1 MDSQKTKTLGIVL
14 ILFLLLLFYKC
25 PIQSVTGLPCPG
37 CNMKT
42 SLYYL
47 LHFKFSLSLYYHALL
62 IPTLIVFVVVLMNL
76 NKPERIKKL
85 LIIWAIFMIVY
96 YIYRMIVYFPN
107 SPMIYS
113 KENLIYF
120 IFRHVYDKEAISV
133 NLAGLG
139 KIGYVANSPYTVLGE
154 SYSAG
159 RLYD

>member
-1 MDSQKTKTLGIVL
+1 MDSQKTKILGIVL

-25 PIQSVTGLPCPG
+25 PIQRVTGLPCPG

-85 LIIWAIFMIVY
+85 LIIWAVFMIVY
-96 YIYRMIVYFPN
+96 YIYRMIFYFPN
-107 SPMIYS
+107 SPMMYS

-120 IFRHVYDKEAISV
+120 IFRHV
-133 NLAGLG
+133 
-139 KIGYVANSPYTVLGE
+139 
-154 SYSAG
+154 
-159 RLYD
+159 

>member
-1 MDSQKTKTLGIVL
+1 MDSQKTKTFGIVL

-25 PIQSVTGLPCPG
+25 PIQRVTGLPCPG

-85 LIIWAIFMIVY
+85 LIIWAVFMIVY
-96 YIYRMIVYFPN
+96 YIYRMIVYFPH

-120 IFRHVYDKEAISV
+120 IFRHV
-133 NLAGLG
+133 
-139 KIGYVANSPYTVLGE
+139 
-154 SYSAG
+154 
-159 RLYD
+159 

>member
-62 IPTLIVFVVVLMNL
+62 IPTIVVFIWIVFNHK
-76 NKPERIKKL
+76 NQEQTKKL
-85 LIIWAIFMIVY
+85 LIIWAILMIIY
-96 YIYRMIVYFPN
+96 YIYRMILYFPN
-107 SPMIYS
+107 SPMMYS

-120 IFRHVYDKEAISV
+120 IFRHV
-133 NLAGLG
+133 
-139 KIGYVANSPYTVLGE
+139 
-154 SYSAG
+154 
-159 RLYD
+159 

>member
-14 ILFLLLLFYKC
+14 ILCLLLLFYKC

-47 LHFKFSLSLYYHALL
+47 LQFKFSLSLYYHALL
-62 IPTLIVFVVVLMNL
+62 IPTIVVFVWIVFNYK
-76 NKPERIKKL
+76 NHEQTKKL
-85 LIIWAIFMIVY
+85 LMIWAILMIIY

-107 SPMIYS
+107 NPMMYS

-120 IFRHVYDKEAISV
+120 IFRHV
-133 NLAGLG
+133 
-139 KIGYVANSPYTVLGE
+139 
-154 SYSAG
+154 
-159 RLYD
+159 

>member
-47 LHFKFSLSLYYHALL
+47 VHFKFSLSLYYHALL
-62 IPTLIVFVVVLMNL
+62 IPTIVVFIWIVFNHK
-76 NKPERIKKL
+76 NQEQTKKL
-85 LIIWAIFMIVY
+85 LIIWAILMIIY
-96 YIYRMIVYFPN
+96 YIYRMLVYFPN
-107 SPMIYS
+107 SPMMYS

-120 IFRHVYDKEAISV
+120 IFRHV
-133 NLAGLG
+133 
-139 KIGYVANSPYTVLGE
+139 
-154 SYSAG
+154 
-159 RLYD
+159 

>member
-62 IPTLIVFVVVLMNL
+62 IPTIVVFVWIVFNYK
-76 NKPERIKKL
+76 NHEQTKKL
-85 LIIWAIFMIVY
+85 LMIWAIFMIVY
-96 YIYRMIVYFPN
+96 YIYRMIFYFPN
-107 SPMIYS
+107 SPMMYS

-120 IFRHVYDKEAISV
+120 IFRHV
-133 NLAGLG
+133 
-139 KIGYVANSPYTVLGE
+139 
-154 SYSAG
+154 
-159 RLYD
+159 

>member
-62 IPTLIVFVVVLMNL
+62 IPTIVVFIWIVFNHK
-76 NKPERIKKL
+76 NQEQTKKL
-85 LIIWAIFMIVY
+85 LIIWAILMIIY
-96 YIYRMIVYFPN
+96 YIYRMLVYFPN
-107 SPMIYS
+107 SPMMYS
-113 KENLIYF
+113 NLNF
-120 IFRHVYDKEAISV
+120 VKNV
-133 NLAGLG
+133 
-139 KIGYVANSPYTVLGE
+139 
-154 SYSAG
+154 
-159 RLYD
+159 

>member
-47 LHFKFSLSLYYHALL
+47 LQFKFSLSLYYHALL
-62 IPTLIVFVVVLMNL
+62 IPTIVVFVWIVFNYK
-76 NKPERIKKL
+76 NHEQTKKL
-85 LIIWAIFMIVY
+85 LMIWAILMIIY

-107 SPMIYS
+107 NPMMYS

-120 IFRHVYDKEAISV
+120 IFRHV
-133 NLAGLG
+133 
-139 KIGYVANSPYTVLGE
+139 
-154 SYSAG
+154 
-159 RLYD
+159 

>member
-47 LHFKFSLSLYYHALL
+47 LHFKFSLSLYYHVLL

-76 NKPERIKKL
+76 NRPERIKKL

-113 KENLIYF
+113 KENLIYS
-120 IFRHVYDKEAISV
+120 IFRHV
-133 NLAGLG
+133 
-139 KIGYVANSPYTVLGE
+139 
-154 SYSAG
+154 
-159 RLYD
+159 

>member
-1 MDSQKTKTLGIVL
+1 MDFQKTKTLGIVL

-62 IPTLIVFVVVLMNL
+62 IPTIVVFVWIVFNYK
-76 NKPERIKKL
+76 NHEQTKKL
-85 LIIWAIFMIVY
+85 LMIWAILMIIY

-107 SPMIYS
+107 NPMMYS

-120 IFRHVYDKEAISV
+120 IFRHV
-133 NLAGLG
+133 
-139 KIGYVANSPYTVLGE
+139 
-154 SYSAG
+154 
-159 RLYD
+159 

>member
-47 LHFKFSLSLYYHALL
+47 VHFKFSLSLYYHALL
-62 IPTLIVFVVVLMNL
+62 IPTIVVFIWIVFNHK
-76 NKPERIKKL
+76 NHEQTKKL
-85 LIIWAIFMIVY
+85 LIIWAILMIIY

-107 SPMIYS
+107 SPMMYS

-120 IFRHVYDKEAISV
+120 IFRHV
-133 NLAGLG
+133 
-139 KIGYVANSPYTVLGE
+139 
-154 SYSAG
+154 
-159 RLYD
+159 

>member
-25 PIQSVTGLPCPG
+25 PIQTLTGLPCPG

-62 IPTLIVFVVVLMNL
+62 IPTIVVFVWIVFNYK
-76 NKPERIKKL
+76 NHEQTKKL
-85 LIIWAIFMIVY
+85 LMIWAIFMIVY

-107 SPMIYS
+107 SPMIYF

-120 IFRHVYDKEAISV
+120 IFRHV
-133 NLAGLG
+133 
-139 KIGYVANSPYTVLGE
+139 
-154 SYSAG
+154 
-159 RLYD
+159 

>member
-1 MDSQKTKTLGIVL
+1 MDFQKTKTLGIVL

-25 PIQSVTGLPCPG
+25 PIQRVTGLPCPG

-47 LHFKFSLSLYYHALL
+47 LQFKFSLSLYYHALL

-85 LIIWAIFMIVY
+85 LIIWAVFMIVY

-107 SPMIYS
+107 NPMMYS

-120 IFRHVYDKEAISV
+120 IFRHV
-133 NLAGLG
+133 
-139 KIGYVANSPYTVLGE
+139 
-154 SYSAG
+154 
-159 RLYD
+159 

>member
-1 MDSQKTKTLGIVL
+1 MDSQKTKILGIVL

-25 PIQSVTGLPCPG
+25 PIQRVTGLPCPG

-96 YIYRMIVYFPN
+96 YIYRMIAYFPN
-107 SPMIYS
+107 SPMMYS

-120 IFRHVYDKEAISV
+120 IFRHV
-133 NLAGLG
+133 
-139 KIGYVANSPYTVLGE
+139 
-154 SYSAG
+154 
-159 RLYD
+159 

>member
-62 IPTLIVFVVVLMNL
+62 IPTLIVFVVLMNL

-85 LIIWAIFMIVY
+85 LIIWAVFMIVY
-96 YIYRMIVYFPN
+96 YIYRMIVFFPD

-120 IFRHVYDKEAISV
+120 IFRHV
-133 NLAGLG
+133 
-139 KIGYVANSPYTVLGE
+139 
-154 SYSAG
+154 
-159 RLYD
+159 

>member
-47 LHFKFSLSLYYHALL
+47 VHFKFSLSLYYHALL
-62 IPTLIVFVVVLMNL
+62 IPTIVVFVWIVFNYK
-76 NKPERIKKL
+76 NHEQTKKL
-85 LIIWAIFMIVY
+85 LMIWAIFMIVY

-120 IFRHVYDKEAISV
+120 IFRHV
-133 NLAGLG
+133 
-139 KIGYVANSPYTVLGE
+139 
-154 SYSAG
+154 
-159 RLYD
+159 

>member
-25 PIQSVTGLPCPG
+25 PIQTLTGLPCPG

-62 IPTLIVFVVVLMNL
+62 IPTIVVFVWIVFNYK
-76 NKPERIKKL
+76 NHEQTKKL
-85 LIIWAIFMIVY
+85 LMIWAIFMIVY

-107 SPMIYS
+107 SPMVYD
-113 KENLIYF
+113 KNNLIYF
-120 IFRHVYDKEAISV
+120 IFRHV
-133 NLAGLG
+133 
-139 KIGYVANSPYTVLGE
+139 
-154 SYSAG
+154 
-159 RLYD
+159 

>member
-47 LHFKFSLSLYYHALL
+47 LQFKFSLSLYYHALL
-62 IPTLIVFVVVLMNL
+62 IPTIVVFVWIVFNYK
-76 NKPERIKKL
+76 NHEQTKKL
-85 LIIWAIFMIVY
+85 LMIWAIFMIVY

-107 SPMIYS
+107 SPMMYS

-120 IFRHVYDKEAISV
+120 IFRHV
-133 NLAGLG
+133 
-139 KIGYVANSPYTVLGE
+139 
-154 SYSAG
+154 
-159 RLYD
+159 

>member
-47 LHFKFSLSLYYHALL
+47 LHFKFTLSFYYHALL
-62 IPTLIVFVVVLMNL
+62 IPTIVVFVWIVFNYK
-76 NKPERIKKL
+76 NHEQTKKL
-85 LIIWAIFMIVY
+85 LMIWAILMIIY

-107 SPMIYS
+107 NPMMYS

-120 IFRHVYDKEAISV
+120 IFRHV
-133 NLAGLG
+133 
-139 KIGYVANSPYTVLGE
+139 
-154 SYSAG
+154 
-159 RLYD
+159 